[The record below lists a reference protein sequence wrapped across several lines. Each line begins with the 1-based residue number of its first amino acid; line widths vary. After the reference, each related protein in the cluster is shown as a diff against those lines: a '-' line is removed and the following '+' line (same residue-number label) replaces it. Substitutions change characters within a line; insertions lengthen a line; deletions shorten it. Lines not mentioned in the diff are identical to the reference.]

1 MMNKKQTRLGKE
13 RGKTAGGAPAPIVV
27 QGFKYVRLVG
37 TLLQALHEAGTERD
51 RAGNR
56 QLFYDQFAT
65 LLLLYF
71 FTPTVTSLRG
81 VQQLSTLAKVQQR
94 WGIRR
99 TALGSLSEAAT
110 VFDAALLQDVISEL
124 ALRAWMRASD
134 GTPTRLKGDLALLRD
149 LVAIDG
155 SLLPALPRMVWALW
169 QDETHRAAKMHVA
182 FAALRQVPVGVTVTA
197 GNGSERTQARQLVQP
212 GGFYVFD
219 RGYVDYELFAELHA
233 LPCSFVARVKED
245 AAYEVAQVQPLSAAA
260 RAAGVTRDVVLRRLG
275 SAHHRP
281 CAAHPLRVV
290 GVATDKCHPDGTPVE
305 MVLVTNRLDL
315 AADLIAVA
323 YRYRWTVELFFRWV
337 KCILGCRHLLSQS
350 ENGVQL
356 QVYMTLIASLLISLW
371 VGRAPTKRT
380 YELLCFYLSGWAST
394 REVLAHIDRLQLPA
408 PPGKK

>member
-1 MMNKKQTRLGKE
+1 MNKKQSQVGQTGKNVA
-13 RGKTAGGAPAPIVV
+13 GKAPPSVV
-27 QGFKYVRLVG
+27 QGFKYVRLVD
-37 TLLQALHEAGTERD
+37 TLLQALHAGGTERD
-51 RAGNR
+51 RAENR
-56 QLFYDQFAT
+56 QLFYDQYAT

-81 VQQLSTLAKVQQR
+81 VQQLSTLSKVQQR

-124 ALRAWMRASD
+124 ALRAWTRAPQ
-134 GTPTRLKGDLALLRD
+134 GNPALRKGDLALRRD

-155 SLLPALPRMVWALW
+155 SLLPALPRMVGAMW
-169 QDETHRAAKMHVA
+169 QDEQHRAAKMHLA
-182 FAALRQVPVGVTVTA
+182 FAALRQVPVGVTVTT
-197 GNGSERTQARQLVQP
+197 GNGSERAQARQLVQP

-219 RGYVDYELFAELHA
+219 RGYVDYELFADLHA

-245 AAYEVAQVQPLSAAA
+245 VAYEVEQTQGLSAAA
-260 RAAGVTRDVVLRRLG
+260 RAAGVTHDVVLRRLG

-281 CAAHPLRVV
+281 CAAQPLRVV
-290 GVATDKCHPDGTPVE
+290 RVATDTGHPDGTPGE

-315 AADLIAVA
+315 AADLIALA
-323 YRYRWTVELFFRWV
+323 YRYRWTVELFFRWF
-337 KCILGCRHLLSQS
+337 KCILGCRPLLSLS

-356 QVYMTLIASLLISLW
+356 QVYMALIASLLISLW

-380 YELLCFYLSGWAST
+380 YELLCFYLSGWASP
-394 REVLAHIDRLQLPA
+394 REVLRHIDRLHFPA
-408 PPGKK
+408 PLSKK